1 MGKKKAWEFWF
12 TFYGQSLL
20 RVLGIEVKITG
31 QENIKGPAIFAMN
44 HESLLDILLLP
55 AVTPPQKTAIAKK
68 EFDRML
74 FISFVMRAGQA
85 IFVDRK
91 NTQVAIES
99 LREGLK
105 KLPNDYSILIF
116 PEGTRSTN
124 FKLQPLKKGI
134 VHIAIQSKRPI
145 VTIGYYGME
154 KIGGGKGTLLFK
166 PSPLYLH
173 ANKKIDTMHWKIETV
188 DEHLEEIKE
197 SLVLAIEE
205 AKKRSQL

>member
-1 MGKKKAWEFWF
+1 M
-12 TFYGQSLL
+12 
-20 RVLGIEVKITG
+20 
-31 QENIKGPAIFAMN
+31 
-44 HESLLDILLLP
+44 
-55 AVTPPQKTAIAKK
+55 
-68 EFDRML
+68 
-74 FISFVMRAGQA
+74 
-85 IFVDRK
+85 
-91 NTQVAIES
+91 AIES

-154 KIGGGKGTLLFK
+154 KLVVVKEPYFSK
-166 PSPLYLH
+166 PNPLYLH

-197 SLVLAIEE
+197 SLVFAIEE
-205 AKKRSQL
+205 AKKKSQL